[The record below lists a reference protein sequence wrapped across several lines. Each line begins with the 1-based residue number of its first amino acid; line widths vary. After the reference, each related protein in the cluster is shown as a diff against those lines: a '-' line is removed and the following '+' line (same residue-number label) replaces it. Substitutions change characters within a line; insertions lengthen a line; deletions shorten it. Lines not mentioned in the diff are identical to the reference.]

1 MGKRLKTAGPSL
13 DRTAEVIVRSSQPM
27 PKTCEVVGAWIHSM
41 PRARPRRSATL
52 PRLPPTE
59 ASCKATTSGRSAA
72 SCSTTIS
79 SRSFRSAPLP
89 MSPDHGP
96 PCRRLKVTT
105 RTVCA
110 WLWPTV
116 IASRRLATTTDR
128 QRIARL
134 TGRTGSCTT
143 REARR
148 PLLAEGGH
156 AFCAVGGAGGDR
168 LVARLHVQAVL
179 ERHAESLVEARLG
192 QPVRHG
198 RPLGQ
203 PLGELP
209 RLVLELLRG
218 DHAAH
223 EADPQRLLRVDDV
236 GEQDQLHGLGRAD
249 EAWEQVCPPAV
260 RHETHAR
267 EDLTEAR
274 RVGRDPQIGGQ
285 RDVQAGSRGHA
296 VDAAENGFLEPLHAK
311 DTAVQA
317 LDERSTEIALEE
329 RRRALAA
336 TLLIAAGG
344 ERPSSTGED
353 YRSHRGVGLE
363 LDEHALHR
371 AHHRLV

>member
-13 DRTAEVIVRSSQPM
+13 NRIAEVIVRSSQPM

-105 RTVCA
+105 RTVSA

-148 PLLAEGGH
+148 
-156 AFCAVGGAGGDR
+156 
-168 LVARLHVQAVL
+168 
-179 ERHAESLVEARLG
+179 
-192 QPVRHG
+192 
-198 RPLGQ
+198 
-203 PLGELP
+203 
-209 RLVLELLRG
+209 
-218 DHAAH
+218 
-223 EADPQRLLRVDDV
+223 
-236 GEQDQLHGLGRAD
+236 
-249 EAWEQVCPPAV
+249 
-260 RHETHAR
+260 
-267 EDLTEAR
+267 
-274 RVGRDPQIGGQ
+274 VGRDAQIGGQ
-285 RDVQAGSRGHA
+285 RDVQAGARGHA
-296 VDAAENGFLEPLHAK
+296 VDAANDGFLKPLHAK
-311 DTAVQA
+311 DAAVQA
-317 LDERSTEIALEE
+317 LDERSPEIALEE
-329 RRRALAA
+329 RRRALS
-336 TLLIAAGG
+336 TSLLIAAGR
-344 ERPSSTGED
+344 ERPSGAGED
-353 YRSHRGVGLE
+353 HRSHRGVGLE
-363 LDEHALHR
+363 LDEDALHL
-371 AHHRLV
+371 AHHRLVHGVQGLGPVEGEGHDAVVPVVQDGSVRHSRAP